1 MRAQTL
7 TVSMLQAVDSAR
19 VMEQA
24 HADAMA
30 RLGELSAL
38 ILLGGGELGPEVF
51 MSLSGVT
58 VILPHLVEARR
69 VEGAGKFWRESGES
83 GESGE

>member
-1 MRAQTL
+1 MEHSQVT
-7 TVSMLQAVDSAR
+7 DSALVR
-19 VMEQA
+19 A

-51 MSLSGVT
+51 MSLGGVT
-58 VILPHLVEARR
+58 VILPHLVEVRR